1 MQKCYETFFET
12 IIAMSTFLRM
22 LLLSSSF
29 SFFALELFAQVLGE
43 ASSDDIRE
51 RPREISFRS
60 IEVGITPYAA
70 LQPLSDNTA
79 RLPFVITRATL
90 SALAR
95 LDNTMLYIDYSVGNI
110 PDFPDAVT
118 MVSGGA
124 KFDFDF
130 FLVPPTNDAL
140 RPLICFTSVADIVS
154 ATTPPSPQ
162 TTNVNNLSLA
172 TIGIGAGLG
181 IAYQS
186 KQWVSQAKAEGFIAI
201 ASQGF
206 SPVVGFG
213 SGLIG
218 DIAVQF
224 PYLLDKV
231 GLAFSYRFRTS
242 ATRFA
247 NNTQF
252 SYSFL
257 SHTITAGIT
266 F

>member
-1 MQKCYETFFET
+1 MKFFFEIT
-12 IIAMSTFLRM
+12 TMQAFLRM
-22 LLLSSSF
+22 MLLSSAF
-29 SFFALELFAQVLGE
+29 SLFAPEIVAQVLGE

-51 RPREISFRS
+51 QPREMSFRS
-60 IEVGITPYAA
+60 IEVGITPYAT
-70 LQPLSDNTA
+70 LQPLSDNNA
-79 RLPFVITRATL
+79 RLPFVITRATF

-110 PDFPDAVT
+110 PNFPDAVT
-118 MVSGGA
+118 MVSGGVR
-124 KFDFDF
+124 FDFDF
-130 FLVPPTNDAL
+130 FLIPPASDVL

-154 ATTPPSPQ
+154 ASTPPSPQ
-162 TTNVNNLSLA
+162 TTNVSNLNIA
-172 TIGIGAGLG
+172 TIGVGAGLG
-181 IAYQS
+181 LAYQS
-186 KQWVSQAKAEGFIAI
+186 KQWITQAKAEGFVAV

-218 DIAVQF
+218 DVTVHF
-224 PYLLDKV
+224 PYLLNKI
-231 GLAFSYRFRTS
+231 GLAFTYRFRTS
-242 ATRFA
+242 ASRFA